1 MPHTSIYS
9 KQDHNFTEHGCP
21 TFPSTVNRG
30 ITLQNMDES
39 YVPVY
44 CRWKCWASMF
54 CKDMI
59 LFTVDGNVG
68 HPCSV
73 KL

>member
-1 MPHTSIYS
+1 MPHTFIYS

-21 TFPSTVNRG
+21 TFLSTVNRD
-30 ITLQNMDES
+30 ITLQNMD
-39 YVPVY
+39 
-44 CRWKCWASMF
+44 ALF